1 MSSHQ
6 RIGLRKL
13 TYYVG
18 MSIDGFIAAPDGAF
32 DFYPIGESF
41 LKDFLVGEYPDC
53 LPTHLRRHFGVDEL
67 ENRHFDTMLQGR
79 ATYDAALE
87 TGITSPY
94 KHLRQYVVSRSIAT
108 SPDPDVEIVSGDVA
122 AKVRELK
129 QEDGLGIYLAGG
141 ANLAAQLLEEIDE
154 LVLKV
159 YPIVTGSGV
168 PVFSAEFR
176 VFDFA
181 LESTRTFDNGTIV
194 LTYSKKR

>member
-1 MSSHQ
+1 M
-6 RIGLRKL
+6 RKL

-18 MSIDGFIAAPDGAF
+18 MSIDGFIAAPDGSV
-32 DFYPIGESF
+32 DFYPLSESYM
-41 LKDFLVGEYPDC
+41 KDFLVGEYPDC
-53 LPTHLRRHFGVDEL
+53 LPTHVRQQLGIDDL
-67 ENRHFDTMLQGR
+67 ENKHFDTMLQAR

-87 TGITSPY
+87 LDITSPY
-94 KHLRQYVVSRSIAT
+94 KHLRQYVVSRSIDK
-108 SPDPDVEIVSGDVA
+108 SIDPDVEVISGDIA

-129 QEDGLGIYLAGG
+129 QEESGLGIYLAGG

-159 YPIVTGSGV
+159 YPIAIGSGV

>member
-1 MSSHQ
+1 M
-6 RIGLRKL
+6 RKL

-18 MSIDGFIAAPDGAF
+18 MSIDGFIAAPDGTY
-32 DFYPIGESF
+32 DFYPLSESF
-41 LKDFLVGEYPDC
+41 MKDFLIGEYPDC
-53 LPTHLRRHFGVDEL
+53 LPTHVRRHLGVDDL

-87 TGITSPY
+87 MGITSPY
-94 KHLRQYVVSRSIAT
+94 EHLRQYVVSRSVDKAV
-108 SPDPDVEIVSGDVA
+108 DPDVEVVSGDVA

-129 QEDGLGIYLAGG
+129 QEESGLGIYLAGG
-141 ANLAAQLLEEIDE
+141 ANLAAQLLEEVDE

-159 YPIVTGSGV
+159 YPVVTGSGV

-194 LTYSKKR
+194 LTYSKRR

>member
-1 MSSHQ
+1 M
-6 RIGLRKL
+6 RKL